1 VISIAVTSMAVTS
14 IAVTREVR
22 APAPELW
29 DLLVDWPRHAAW
41 VPFTSMSVDAQGG
54 HAVGSTLVGRTT
66 LGRIGFDDVMRVT
79 DWRPPAGETA
89 GVVRIAH
96 VGNVIGGTAEIEVRA
111 VTTTRCVA
119 VWREDV
125 QLLPRLPRRAA
136 RVIQGVAGPPTA
148 LAGRIIFGRVLRRAA
163 DQAEQAYAITRAERR

>member
-1 VISIAVTSMAVTS
+1 VTS

-41 VPFTSMSVDAQGG
+41 VPFTSMSVDADGG
-54 HAVGSTLVGRTT
+54 HVVGSAFIGRTAV
-66 LGRIGFDDVMRVT
+66 GRIGFDDVMRVT
-79 DWRPPAGETA
+79 DWRPPAGDGA

-96 VGNVIGGTAEIEVRA
+96 EGNVIGGTAEIEVRP
-111 VTTTRCVA
+111 VTTARCVV

-125 QLLPRLPRRAA
+125 QLLPRLPTRAA
-136 RVIQGVAGPPTA
+136 RVVQAVAGPPTA
-148 LAGRIIFGRVLRRAA
+148 IAGRMIFGRVLRRAA